1 MPRLIFVAC
10 ALMGTEERTKP
21 VLSRSTNPRLLSAK
35 LKPKPRSLTSHRPFA
50 NIDAGCF
57 PTSYQQDLERLRK
70 APVPE
75 GDGQW
80 TSIAEDRCCAA
91 PSDSLLR
98 PRWVN
103 RISPMLPLRRR
114 PSGSTRGS

>member
-35 LKPKPRSLTSHRPFA
+35 LKPKHRALTSHRPFA

-57 PTSYQQDLERLRK
+57 PASYQQDLERLRK
-70 APVPE
+70 APFPTGRVM
-75 GDGQW
+75 GMNNH
-80 TSIAEDRCCAA
+80 S
-91 PSDSLLR
+91 
-98 PRWVN
+98 
-103 RISPMLPLRRR
+103 RR
-114 PSGSTRGS
+114 SVLRGSLGLAAAATLVKPYIAMPPPTAVT